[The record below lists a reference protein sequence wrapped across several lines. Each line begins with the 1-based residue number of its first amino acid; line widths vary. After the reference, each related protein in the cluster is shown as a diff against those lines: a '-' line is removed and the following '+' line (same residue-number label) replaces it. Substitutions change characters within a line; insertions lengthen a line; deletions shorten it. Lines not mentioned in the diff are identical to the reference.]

1 MVVGT
6 RSRLE
11 KACGRVYD
19 GLNPNTVVIL
29 ALDTT
34 TRGGS
39 VALVRDTQLLAL
51 VPGDATRSHSERLP
65 GEIEA
70 ALSLAGLL
78 RADIDLL
85 AVATGPGA
93 FTGLRIGLAA
103 MQGLAMTLNRPVIGI
118 SALDALADE
127 VPEGTA
133 ALVAP
138 WMDAQRGE
146 VFAML
151 LDAASGRTLESPLA
165 AHPAAVLEAWR
176 EHLDGHTAI
185 FLGDAAERDAALI
198 AEAGAGQ
205 WSTRTPPPLAPA
217 LARLAGIRAARG
229 EAGLPHQLTPIYVRR
244 PDVEIERERR
254 ERP

>member
-1 MVVGT
+1 MF
-6 RSRLE
+6 
-11 KACGRVYD
+11 
-19 GLNPNTVVIL
+19 IL

-39 VALVRDTQLLAL
+39 VAVTRDAQLLAL

-70 ALSLAGLL
+70 ALTQAGLQ
-78 RADIDLL
+78 RGDIGLL

-103 MQGLAMTLNRPVIGI
+103 MQGLAMTLDRPVIGI
-118 SALDALADE
+118 SALDALAAE
-127 VPEGTA
+127 VEGA
-133 ALVAP
+133 NLVAP

-151 LDAASGRTLESPLA
+151 LDATTGRTLESPLA
-165 AHPAAVLEAWR
+165 GDPAAVLLAWR
-176 EHLDGHTAI
+176 AHLSGRAAVFI
-185 FLGDAAERDAALI
+185 GDATSRDAALI
-198 AEAGAGQ
+198 AAAGAGQ
-205 WSTRTPPPLAPA
+205 WATRTPPPLAPA

-254 ERP
+254 EQP